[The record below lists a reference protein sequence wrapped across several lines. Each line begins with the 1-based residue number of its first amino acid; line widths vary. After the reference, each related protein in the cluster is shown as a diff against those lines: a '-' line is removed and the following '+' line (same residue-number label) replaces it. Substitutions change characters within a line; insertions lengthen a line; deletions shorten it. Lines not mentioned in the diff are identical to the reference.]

1 MILGRTLAR
10 WQAEAGQHNPS
21 SSSYQSAAVVTTN
34 THKVLLFPGHKLLFI
49 SPTWLQ
55 KYLLSVAVP

>member
-1 MILGRTLAR
+1 MIPGRTLAR
-10 WQAEAGQHNPS
+10 WQAGQHNP

-34 THKVLLFPGHKLLFI
+34 THKVLLLAVHKLLFI